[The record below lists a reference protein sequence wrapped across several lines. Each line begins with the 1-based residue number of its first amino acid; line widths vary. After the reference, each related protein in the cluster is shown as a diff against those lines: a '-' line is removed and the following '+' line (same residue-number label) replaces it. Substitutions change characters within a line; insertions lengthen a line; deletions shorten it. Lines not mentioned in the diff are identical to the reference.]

1 MATCKKNCIHYPV
14 CGIWDRKVFVDYEKD
29 ILSDFSDLPNVE
41 EHCRN
46 YLPNRTQAEW
56 VPQSQYVKL
65 WGMEVIQH
73 YKCSNCGNIEY
84 TNSKN
89 YCSNCGAEMRKGG
102 EE

>member
-1 MATCKKNCIHYPV
+1 MMTKQEA
-14 CGIWDRKVFVDYEKD
+14 EKELITVVTD
-29 ILSDFSDLPNVE
+29 ILNPYNDREVE
-41 EHCRN
+41 IEAYFLAEEGWRRV
-46 YLPNRTQAEW
+46 PQAEW

-89 YCSNCGAEMRKGG
+89 YCSNCGAEMKK
-102 EE
+102 EIK